1 MLHSSASANRL
12 QDIALA
18 RADDHE
24 TSRQHREYVLWAM
37 EHMRMNQAELA
48 EAAGV
53 HPSTLSRVLKKDGTG
68 TLHGRTLRKLEKVT
82 GILFSAVIDTS
93 SASVP
98 RGLAEDAVPFDAESA
113 DPAVSAAIRAL
124 IGSRGDADSRTVRT
138 RALEGLGYLPG
149 DIVIIDLRRKPV
161 RGDVVC
167 AQVSASGRGGPETVM
182 RIYQPPVLLPA
193 TFDPQQR
200 PLWVDDP
207 RVKIE
212 GVVLPHRLRP
222 TAPAG

>member
-1 MLHSSASANRL
+1 MKDKEIGQARL
-12 QDIALA
+12 A
-18 RADDHE
+18 
-24 TSRQHREYVLWAM
+24 T
-37 EHMRMNQAELA
+37 
-48 EAAGV
+48 AAKV
-53 HPSTLSRVLKKDGTG
+53 PASTLSRLLKEGST
-68 TLHGRTLRKLEKVT
+68 TTLRADTLSKLET
-82 GILFSAVIDTS
+82 FSGISPFSVADTPP
-93 SASVP
+93 AP

-113 DPAVSAAIRAL
+113 DPAVFAVIKAL
-124 IGSRGDADSRTVRT
+124 IGSPADANSRTISS

-167 AQVSASGRGGPETVM
+167 AQVSESGREPETVM
-182 RIYQPPVLLPA
+182 RIYQPPVLLAA
-193 TFDPQQR
+193 TFDAQQR
-200 PLWVDDP
+200 LLWVDDP